1 MADGEVIFADDTK
14 SKSETGYGNRL
25 VLKFTKN
32 GKTYYAN
39 YCHLSEITIKKG
51 KVKAG
56 DILGKT
62 GATGNACKLFYET
75 GPKKG
80 VELDPQDMHLHFELN
95 TENKWPKGLGTR
107 FDPIPHCRA
116 KLTFTR

>member
-1 MADGEVIFADDTK
+1 MRANFFMK
-14 SKSETGYGNRL
+14 Q
-25 VLKFTKN
+25 VL
-32 GKTYYAN
+32 
-39 YCHLSEITIKKG
+39 
-51 KVKAG
+51 
-56 DILGKT
+56 
-62 GATGNACKLFYET
+62 
-75 GPKKG
+75 KKG